1 MTRKSR
7 SAKILVLAGLCLA
20 VLLSWRACS
29 GGEDAQDEAGGAG
42 WGEGR
47 PPTPV
52 RVAAAERGPLEVEL
66 KALGT
71 VTPLRTVTVRSR
83 VDGELLRVAFD
94 EGQQV
99 RAGQLLAEI
108 DPAPFR
114 IQLAQATGQQKQNLA
129 ELENT
134 RIQLQRYRDL
144 AGAHYVSAQ
153 DVANLQ
159 AQVRQFEGRRDRD
172 QAAVDEARLQ
182 LDYTRITAPIDGR
195 VGLRNVDVGNLV
207 RTGDEHGIATITQTR
222 PISVVFALPETVVPA
237 VAAAARDDD
246 RTALVV
252 QAWDRDERQLLATG
266 TLSSID
272 NRIDTRTGTL
282 RLRALFDNADD
293 ALFPN
298 QSVNVRLRLGSE
310 DVVAIPDA
318 AVQFGS
324 QGNYVY
330 VIGEDDT
337 ASVRQVQLGA
347 AHGDRVAVVDGLE
360 AGERVVLEGLDR
372 LHEGSKVEVVTTDA
386 GAEADD
392 DADDAD
398 TQGDGDA
405 AAPASRR

>member
-1 MTRKSR
+1 MSRMSR
-7 SAKILVLAGLCLA
+7 SVKLLVLAGLCLV

-29 GGEDAQDEAGGAG
+29 DGDAADGGDGAG
-42 WGEGR
+42 WGGER

-52 RVAAAERGPLEVEL
+52 RVVAAELGPLEVEL

-83 VDGELLRVAFD
+83 VDGELLRVAFE

-114 IQLAQATGQQKQNLA
+114 IQLAHATGQQKQNLA

-144 AGAHYVSAQ
+144 AGSHYVSAQ

-182 LDYTRITAPIDGR
+182 LEYTRIVAPIDGR

-207 RTGDEHGIATITQTR
+207 RAGDADGIVTIAQTR
-222 PISVVFALPETVVPA
+222 PVSVVFALPETVVPA
-237 VAAAARDDD
+237 VAAAVQRDSG
-246 RTALVV
+246 TPLTV
-252 QAWDRDERQLLATG
+252 QAWDRDERRLLATG
-266 TLSSID
+266 TLSSLD
-272 NRIDTRTGTL
+272 NLIDTRTGTL
-282 RLRALFDNADD
+282 RLRALFENADD

-330 VIGEDDT
+330 VVGDDDT

-347 AHGDRVAVVDGLE
+347 AHGDRVAVTEGLA

-372 LHEGSKVEVVTTDA
+372 LYEGSKVDVVSADP
-386 GAEADD
+386 GDD
-392 DADDAD
+392 D
-398 TQGDGDA
+398 DGDA
-405 AAPASRR
+405 GGEAADGAGPAARQ

>member
-1 MTRKSR
+1 MSRMSR
-7 SAKILVLAGLCLA
+7 SVKLLVLAGLCLV

-29 GGEDAQDEAGGAG
+29 DGDAADGGDGAG
-42 WGEGR
+42 WGGER

-52 RVAAAERGPLEVEL
+52 RVVAAELGPLEVEL

-83 VDGELLRVAFD
+83 VDGELLRVAFE

-114 IQLAQATGQQKQNLA
+114 IQLAHATGQQKQNLA

-144 AGAHYVSAQ
+144 AGSHYVSAQ

-182 LDYTRITAPIDGR
+182 LEYTRIVAPIDGR

-207 RTGDEHGIATITQTR
+207 RAGDADGIVTIAQTR
-222 PISVVFALPETVVPA
+222 PVSVVFALPETVVPA
-237 VAAAARDDD
+237 VAAAVQRDSG
-246 RTALVV
+246 TPLTV
-252 QAWDRDERQLLATG
+252 QAWDRDERRLLATG
-266 TLSSID
+266 TLSSLD
-272 NRIDTRTGTL
+272 NLIDTRTGTL
-282 RLRALFDNADD
+282 RLRALFENADD

-330 VIGEDDT
+330 VVGDDDT

-347 AHGDRVAVVDGLE
+347 AHGDRVAVTEGLA

-372 LHEGSKVEVVTTDA
+372 LYEGSKVDVVSADP
-386 GAEADD
+386 GDD
-392 DADDAD
+392 D
-398 TQGDGDA
+398 DGDA
-405 AAPASRR
+405 GGEAADGAGPAAR

>member
-7 SAKILVLAGLCLA
+7 FAKLLVLAALCLA
-20 VLLSWRACS
+20 VVLSWRACS
-29 GGEDAQDEAGGAG
+29 STEEAPEGAGGRGGE
-42 WGEGR
+42 R

-52 RVAAAERGPLEVEL
+52 RVVVAERGPLEVEL
-66 KALGT
+66 RALGT

-83 VDGELLRVAFD
+83 VDGELLRVAFE

-99 RAGQLLAEI
+99 REGQLLAEI
-108 DPAPFR
+108 DPAPFQ

-144 AGAHYVSAQ
+144 AGSDYVSAQ

-207 RTGDEHGIATITQTR
+207 RSGDEQGIVTITQTR

-237 VAAAARDDD
+237 VAAAARRGD
-246 RTALVV
+246 RSALVA

-310 DVVAIPDA
+310 EVVAIPDA

-347 AHGDRVAVVDGLE
+347 AHGDRVAVAEGLE

-372 LHEGSKVEVVTTDA
+372 LHEGSRVEVVTTDA
-386 GAEADD
+386 GAGADD
-392 DADDAD
+392 DADDAG
-398 TQGDGDA
+398 TQDNDNDA
-405 AAPASRR
+405 AAPAARR